1 MTARL
6 ALVLNVLW
14 LAFNAAIATFGLA
27 HHSYG
32 LAVASGLAGCC
43 SVLAIVALVHSGS
56 LR

>member
-14 LAFNAAIATFGLA
+14 FAFNAAIATFGLA

-32 LAVASGLAGCC
+32 LAVASAFACGC
-43 SVLAIVALVHSGS
+43 SAMAIVALVHSGS